1 MTSSTTQTK
10 TPGTIRDPGS
20 ILLVSCYEL
29 GHQPIG
35 LAQPMGFLEQAGFS
49 PASLDLSVEHLD
61 EQRIRA
67 ALLIGISVP
76 MHTAL
81 TLGVQFAKN
90 ARLLNPSTH
99 ICFFGLYASLNAE
112 YLLENTANSVIG
124 GEYET
129 PLLALVKRLD
139 CQNFAP
145 SQKPIPSFPQQD
157 LREEIQKIPG
167 VSIAGHVSVP
177 FIDRLLHHPVSHHPP
192 HAETLGFPIPLRTT
206 LPSLDQ
212 YAKLDYRGIHQ
223 SVGYVEGSRGCLH
236 QCLHCP
242 IVPVYEGRFFIVPQ
256 EVVLADIQQHVDAAA
271 THITF
276 GDPDFFN
283 GPGHSMSILRGM
295 HQQFPNLTFDF
306 TTKIE
311 HILKHRTLFP
321 ELRDLGCLFVI
332 SAVESFSDTVL
343 QHLEKGHTREDVF
356 AALHIVSSAG
366 ISLRPSLVAFTPWTT
381 MNDYIEMFT
390 IIDSYNLLDSV
401 DPIQYA
407 VRLLIPPGSA
417 LLSPPTMHAQP
428 IRQFIHQLDQSKFQ
442 YLWKHPDPRM
452 DILYQTVA
460 HTIEHD
466 TKSDTDPFLTF
477 HRLKTIA
484 HEAAGLSSPNQ
495 SGTLARRN
503 PNQIKPP
510 RMTEPWF
517 CCAEPTQDQLQP
529 FNISHQSH

>member
-1 MTSSTTQTK
+1 MTSPTTR
-10 TPGTIRDPGS
+10 TPHPSAIRDPGA

-49 PASLDLSVEHLD
+49 AVSLDLSVEELD

-67 ALLIGISVP
+67 ARLIGISVP

-81 TLGVQFAKN
+81 TLGVQFAKT
-90 ARLLNPSTH
+90 ARLLNPRVH
-99 ICFFGLYASLNAE
+99 ICFFGLYASLNADF
-112 YLLENTANSVIG
+112 LLKQSADSVIG
-124 GEYET
+124 GEYDT
-129 PLLALVKRLD
+129 PLLALVTRLD
-139 CQNFAP
+139 SQNFAP
-145 SQKPIPSFPQQD
+145 SQKPIPLSPRQDRQKEPQD
-157 LREEIQKIPG
+157 IPG
-167 VSIAGHVSVP
+167 VSTAGHVSVP
-177 FIDRLLHHPVSHHPP
+177 FIDRLMHYPAAQLPCPT
-192 HAETLGFPIPLRTT
+192 ETLKFPTPLRTT
-206 LPSLDQ
+206 LPSLHQ
-212 YAKLDYRGIHQ
+212 YAKLDYQERHQ
-223 SVGYVEGSRGCLH
+223 LVGNVEASRGCLH

-256 EVVLADIQQHVDAAA
+256 EVVLADIQQHINAGAA
-271 THITF
+271 HITF

-283 GPGHSMSILRGM
+283 GPGHSMSILRAM
-295 HQQFPNLTFDF
+295 HEQFPNLTFDF

-343 QHLEKGHTREDVF
+343 QHLVKGHTREDVF
-356 AALHIVSSAG
+356 TALHIVSSAG
-366 ISLRPSLVAFTPWTT
+366 LSLRPSLVSFTPWTT
-381 MNDYIEMFT
+381 MDDYIEMLT
-390 IIDSYNLLDSV
+390 IIETHDLLDSV

-417 LLSPPTMHAQP
+417 LLSPPATHAQP
-428 IRQFIHQLDQSKFQ
+428 IGQFIHQLDQSKFQ
-442 YLWKHPDPRM
+442 YLWSHPDPRM
-452 DILYQTVA
+452 DILYQTVV

-466 TKSDTDPFLTF
+466 TKSEIDPFLTF

-484 HEAAGLSSPNQ
+484 YQAAGLSSPDV
-495 SGTLARRN
+495 SGTFTRRN
-503 PNQIKPP
+503 PNHIKPP

-529 FNISHQSH
+529 FNISHQSN